1 MANIISIGTAVPDYC
16 HPQSDILAFM
26 QDAYALD
33 EAGKRKLAFL
43 YRQSHIDKRYSVLP
57 DFSVR
62 ATDHKLFCG
71 KEAGNPSIGIRMEL
85 YDAEAPA
92 LAIKAIQNC
101 LEGYADPVEITHL
114 ITVSCTGMS
123 APGIDLQIA
132 ETLELDASVFRTSVN
147 FMGCYAAI
155 HGLKLAKL
163 IADSDPDAVIVV
175 VAVELCTLHFQHIF
189 NEDTAASSLL
199 FGDGAAAVLISNRNT
214 GKPVVSLQQFYSRIA
229 RNGKSDMAWVIRDS
243 GFMMTLSGY
252 IPTLIEA
259 DIEVLV
265 SAALSKGKYNLN
277 DIKHWC
283 IHPGGRKILDVIEK
297 KLGLLPEDTAP
308 SRSVLAGYGNMS
320 SPSVLFVLKEM
331 MQEKPASPEPIFG
344 VAFGPGLTMETFTAI
359 LQ

>member
-1 MANIISIGTAVPDYC
+1 
-16 HPQSDILAFM
+16 
-26 QDAYALD
+26 LD
-33 EAGKRKLAFL
+33 EGGKRKLAFL

-57 DFSVR
+57 DFSETTADKR
-62 ATDHKLFCG
+62 LFGG
-71 KEAGNPSIGIRMEL
+71 KDAGNPSIGIRMEL

-92 LAIKAIQNC
+92 LAIKAIRNC
-101 LEGYADPVEITHL
+101 LEGYAHPAEITHL

-132 ETLELDASVFRTSVN
+132 ETLELDESVFRTSVN

-163 IADSDPDAVIVV
+163 IADSEPDAVIVV
-175 VAVELCTLHFQHIF
+175 VAVELCTLHFQHVF
-189 NEDTAASSLL
+189 NEDTAASSML
-199 FGDGAAAVLISNRNT
+199 FGDGAAAVLISNRIT
-214 GKPVVSLQQFYSRIA
+214 GKPVVHLQQFYSRIA
-229 RNGKSDMAWVIRDS
+229 RNGKKDMAWIIRDN

-259 DIEVLV
+259 DIEALV
-265 SAALSKGKYNLN
+265 DAALAKGNYTRQ

-297 KLGLLPEDTAP
+297 KLGLLPADTAP
-308 SRSVLAGYGNMS
+308 SRSVLSGYGNMS

-331 MQEKPASPEPIFG
+331 MQVKPVQPEPLFA

-359 LQ
+359 VQ